1 MLKHDKFRVCCIHG
15 DEIEYPK
22 TKIVIEIAG
31 QAYSLMVGVID
42 KGPLSCEIGQRCTCV
57 IENQ

>member
-22 TKIVIEIAG
+22 IKIVIEIAG
-31 QAYSLMVGVID
+31 QAYSLMVV
-42 KGPLSCEIGQRCTCV
+42 
-57 IENQ
+57 